1 MKTCYSKSLY
11 LCFIMSLLTV
21 SLSAQQKSR
30 SKAAT
35 PTPEEPVP
43 CSSAIE
49 YLDFAMIGTRKLEG
63 AYLIII
69 ARLGRGET
77 SSRLNKRRL
86 SIVDEYIKRNNSDL
100 KYVLAEGSRVNGLG
114 RLELYVGGQLSYVM
128 PLVKNAKGY
137 CFPGEGN

>member
-1 MKTCYSKSLY
+1 
-11 LCFIMSLLTV
+11 LTV
-21 SLSAQQKSR
+21 SLSAQQKSGG
-30 SKAAT
+30 KAA
-35 PTPEEPVP
+35 PSSPQEVMP

-69 ARLGRGET
+69 ARLGAGET

-86 SIVDEYIKRNNSDL
+86 FIVDEYIKRNNSDL

-114 RLELYVGGQLSYVM
+114 RIELYVGGQLSYAM
-128 PLVKNAKGY
+128 PLVKNARGY